1 VLEALNALKLLGITI
16 SIDDFGTGYSSFG
29 YLKTLPIQKI
39 KIDKSF
45 VHDIGNGSESK
56 TIIESI
62 INLAKG
68 MNLELIAE
76 GVETSEHIEY
86 LKQHDC
92 YKMQGFYFAEPMD
105 ARKMTKYLQEF
116 C

>member
-1 VLEALNALKLLGITI
+1 MHE
-16 SIDDFGTGYSSFG
+16 
-29 YLKTLPIQKI
+29 
-39 KIDKSF
+39 
-45 VHDIGNGSESK
+45 IGNGTNGK

-86 LKQHDC
+86 LRQHDC
-92 YKMQGFYFAEPMD
+92 YKMQGFYFSEPMD
-105 ARKMTKYLQEF
+105 SKKMTRYLQEF
-116 C
+116 S